1 MIDFFKTIV
10 YTPLYNFFIFIID
23 KFSVDAGLAA
33 VILVILVKFVLYPLT
48 KKTVV
53 TQVKMKEK
61 EGELNS
67 IKEKYKDSQEQAL
80 KVMEFYKVNKINP
93 LSSVFALLIQIPV
106 VFSLYYIFFRSGLPN
121 VDTSILYSF
130 VKIPENISMIFLG
143 ILDVSKKSLLLAVLA
158 SASTYWQMSNSSPVS
173 IGDSKT
179 PSTSEEFSKMM
190 SKQMKYVM
198 PGVVFFISWQ
208 ISGIVALYWFVS
220 NVVSVLQ
227 DMYIKRGLVSYPKNP

>member
-10 YTPLYNFFIFIID
+10 YIPLYNFFIFIID

-158 SASTYWQMSNSSPVS
+158 AASTYWQMSSSNPASVS
-173 IGDSKT
+173 NSKT

>member
-1 MIDFFKTIV
+1 MIDFFKTII

-23 KFSVDAGLAA
+23 KFSVDAGVAA
-33 VILVILVKFVLYPLT
+33 IILVCLVKFVLYPLT
-48 KKTVV
+48 KNTVV

-61 EGELNS
+61 EGELNA

-80 KVMEFYKVNKINP
+80 KVMDFYKTNKINP

-121 VDTSILYSF
+121 VDASLLYSF
-130 VKIPENISMIFLG
+130 VKIPENVSMIFLG

-158 SASTYWQMSNSSPVS
+158 SASTYWQMSNSTPASL
-173 IGDSKT
+173 GDSKT
-179 PSTSEEFSKMM
+179 SSTAEEFSKMM

-198 PGVVFFISWQ
+198 PGVVFFISWR

-227 DMYIKRGLVSYPKNP
+227 DKYIKRGLVAHPKNP